1 MQRQTKITATLGPAT
16 DDPAVLAQ
24 LLDAGVNV
32 VRVNFSH
39 GVADDHRRRI
49 HQARDLAQQKRIA
62 LGVLGDLQGPKIR
75 IESFADGDIILQDG
89 QDFALDAALDANTGN
104 QSQVG
109 IGYKQLATDV
119 RAGNVLLLSDGAI
132 SMNVLRIAGTRI
144 ECRVTSGGRLAARQ
158 GLNLRGGGLSA
169 TGLTPKD
176 HTDIHLAAELEV
188 DFLAVSFVVNADDIE
203 SARALLQQAG
213 GKARMVAKIERAE
226 AVNNLESIIAAA
238 DAVMVARGDLG
249 VEIGDAELP
258 AAQKRIISLA
268 REGNRLVI
276 TATQMMESMR
286 ESPTPTRAEVLDVA
300 NAVLDG
306 TDSVMLSAETA
317 VGDYPVKAVQ
327 AMSRICAGAE
337 HGDTVQR
344 SAANLGSH
352 FELCD
357 EAIAM
362 ATTYTARHMAADAI
376 IALTESGNTA
386 MLMSRQDTHVPIYAL
401 TQYPRTVNYLALCRG
416 VFPVLF
422 KPSKLRGLTP
432 VREAIERLKTQDYLQ
447 DGDRVLITKG
457 DFTGPGGTNE
467 MKVATVG
474 SMDAH

>member
-1 MQRQTKITATLGPAT
+1 MQRQTKITITLGPAT
-16 DDPAVLAQ
+16 DDLAVLGR

-32 VRVNFSH
+32 VRINFSH

-49 HQARDLAQQKRIA
+49 KQARELAQQKQVA

-75 IESFADGDIILQDG
+75 IGSFTNGDIILQDG
-89 QDFALDAALDANTGN
+89 QDFVLDTALDPKAGD
-104 QSQVG
+104 QSQVSV
-109 IGYKQLATDV
+109 GYKQLPTDV

-132 SMNVLRIAGTRI
+132 SMDVLRVTGTRI
-144 ECRVTSGGRLAARQ
+144 ECRVTSGGRLSARQ

-176 HTDIHLAAELEV
+176 HEDIVLAAELAV

-203 SARALLQQAG
+203 SARTLLQRAS
-213 GKARMVAKIERAE
+213 GKARIVAKIERAE
-226 AVNNLESIIAAA
+226 AVNNLESIIAAS
-238 DAVMVARGDLG
+238 DVVMVARGDLG

-286 ESPTPTRAEVLDVA
+286 EAPTPTRAEVLDVA

-317 VGDYPVKAVQ
+317 MGDYPVKAVQ

-337 HGDTVQR
+337 RGDTVQR
-344 SAANLGSH
+344 STAHLSEH
-352 FELCD
+352 FERSD

-362 ATTYTARHMAADAI
+362 AATYTAQHMAADAI

-416 VFPVLF
+416 IFPVLF
-422 KPSKLRGLTP
+422 KPSELRGLTP
-432 VREAIERLKTQDYLQ
+432 VREAIDRLKAQNFLH

-457 DFTGPGGTNE
+457 DFTGSGGTNE
-467 MKVATVG
+467 MKVVTVG
-474 SMDAH
+474 SVESD